1 MLKKIFLI
9 LLVILLHFNGI
20 NNMSGYIND
29 SNGDLFKFLNLL
41 FLYFSIYVLITSIV
55 FVILLSYDFLINI
68 SYARLELIVEER
80 GRLAIKE
87 RNIRATLIWI
97 RIDYSLSKIYYKNR
111 LGWVTYGTSPNDSKV
126 WRGIINKPIKKI
138 LNFLIS
144 IPAVISLEMTSLLL
158 LYLNDSKQFL
168 LYIDLIKTTLF
179 KLLSLE
185 INFGEVLTRLPA
197 MVALI
202 TIIPTLFFFYFYN
215 QQREVKRVIDEK
227 HGELFREIVLKH
239 EELSNIMDKLIYDF
253 SMNMDY
259 VINDQDIIVKSFL
272 NKMIPNYSELD
283 KSYYFNE
290 FGMLDKHLNNFVEI
304 KNMARVIKFLLQ
316 TRDKTSIWKLFVKRY
331 DILQLCTQFSKLDTE
346 EKIDRLFFT
355 KKGMSLRLSSVDMKS
370 CTYDIN
376 SLDEETTNQLDVL
389 LYDIYE
395 SIRTLYSL
403 KKYNDSLIGYLYP
416 TAFEKTLLKIFI
428 KK

>member
-20 NNMSGYIND
+20 NNMSGYINV

-41 FLYFSIYVLITSIV
+41 FLYFSIYVLVTSIV

-68 SYARLELIVEER
+68 SYTRLELIVEER

-87 RNIRATLIWI
+87 RNIRASLIWI

-144 IPAVISLEMTSLLL
+144 IPAVISLGMTSLL
-158 LYLNDSKQFL
+158 L

-239 EELSNIMDKLIYDF
+239 EELSNIMDKLI
-253 SMNMDY
+253 
-259 VINDQDIIVKSFL
+259 NDQDIIVKSFL

-304 KNMARVIKFLLQ
+304 KNMAKVIKFLLQ